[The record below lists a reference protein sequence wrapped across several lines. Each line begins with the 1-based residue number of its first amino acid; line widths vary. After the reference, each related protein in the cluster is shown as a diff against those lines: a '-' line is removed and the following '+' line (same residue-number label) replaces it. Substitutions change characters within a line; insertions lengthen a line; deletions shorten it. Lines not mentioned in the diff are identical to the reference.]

1 MLRKHYLKV
10 GWLQKQITS
19 FNVTFFLNSHSH
31 RNSLQSKVWIHKYVW
46 HSLGENLK
54 RFSSF
59 SMFSSLTWANLQDI
73 FWKPSLQFSLTS
85 RSNNLSTS
93 DRPTKQFKHSVFS
106 GAQPEFRW
114 EKKKNSSKLKAAYF
128 PAGLY
133 AEAERVA
140 LLRGLVHLHLQ
151 RRHLARKTSSYSSGL
166 WLFSV
171 TFFQKRQCFC

>member
-10 GWLQKQITS
+10 GWLQKQTTS

-114 EKKKNSSKLKAAYF
+114 EKKKTLANWRLHTFRQDFMQKQREWPCWGASFIYICKGGIWQEKL
-128 PAGLY
+128 PAIAQG
-133 AEAERVA
+133 
-140 LLRGLVHLHLQ
+140 
-151 RRHLARKTSSYSSGL
+151 
-166 WLFSV
+166 LFSV